1 METGHFAGT
10 PSDDLGGVL
19 ATGRGDVTTVFVSL
33 SGRDPGGRDADYIR
47 WHTLDHRPEQ
57 HRLAG
62 MRGSLRLV
70 STPGCRAVRASSTDR
85 HDAVDHVMTYL
96 FSDAAAIEPF
106 MALGGALGAAGRM
119 PQRLPSIGM
128 GTFALAGKVAAP
140 RVVAG
145 ADVIPWRPAL
155 GAYVLL
161 EQGSAP
167 ADDLCDVDGV
177 AGVWWAT
184 RSSDDGGVEQATF
197 CFLDDDPVTVADR
210 LRPVLGRRWR
220 ADAGVVPSLAAP
232 FFSVVPYEW
241 DRYLP

>member
-1 METGHFAGT
+1 MTSFAGT
-10 PSDDLGGVL
+10 PSDDVEGVL

-33 SGRDPGGRDADYIR
+33 SGRDPDGRDAEYIR

-70 STPGCRAVRASSTDR
+70 STPECRAARAASTER
-85 HDAVDHVMTYL
+85 YDATDHVMTYL
-96 FSDAAAIEPF
+96 FSDPSAIEPF
-106 MALGGALGAAGRM
+106 MALGGALAAAGRM
-119 PQRLPSIGM
+119 PHRLPSIEM
-128 GTFALAGKVAAP
+128 DTFALAGRVAAP

-145 ADVIPWRPAL
+145 ADVIAWRPAI
-155 GAYVLL
+155 GAYLLL
-161 EQGSAP
+161 EQGASP

-184 RSSDDGGVEQATF
+184 TPSDDGTVKQVTY
-197 CFLDDDPVTVADR
+197 CFLDDDPIAVAER
-210 LRPVLGRRWR
+210 LAPIVERRWGH
-220 ADAGVVPSLAAP
+220 DGGVAPLLAAP
-232 FFSVVPYEW
+232 FLSVVPYEW

>member
-1 METGHFAGT
+1 MTIFAGT
-10 PSDDLGGVL
+10 PSDEVAGVL

-33 SGRDPGGRDADYIR
+33 SGRDPDGRDAAYIR

-70 STPGCRAVRASSTDR
+70 STPECRAARASSTDR
-85 HDAVDHVMTYL
+85 YDATDHVMTYL
-96 FSDAAAIEPF
+96 FADPAAIEPF

-119 PQRLPSIGM
+119 PHRLPSIEID
-128 GTFALAGKVAAP
+128 TFALAGVVAAP

-145 ADVIPWRPAL
+145 ADVIPWRPSIGVYL
-155 GAYVLL
+155 LL
-161 EQGSAP
+161 EHGAASA
-167 ADDLCDVDGV
+167 DGLRDVDGV

-184 RSSDDGGVEQATF
+184 CSSDEGTVKQVTY
-197 CFLDDDPVTVADR
+197 CFLDDDPIAVAER
-210 LRPVLGRRWR
+210 LRPVVHRRWG
-220 ADAGVVPSLAAP
+220 DDGEVVPLLAAP